1 MGTLTP
7 DVYVHLVDFG
17 ITSADE
23 VVRENSDGSYT
34 ILLNSRQAS
43 NRLHEA
49 YNHAME
55 HILSGDLDNDHLNV
69 QKIESIRHGID
80 TAKDKPMRATDWEK
94 LMKAAEKG
102 KKASL
107 ILNRYNLSDYISLRL
122 EMVSDAVSDAE
133 NHYLEAL

>member
-1 MGTLTP
+1 MENLTP

-34 ILLNSRQAS
+34 ILLNSRSAS
-43 NRLHEA
+43 NRQHEA

-55 HILSGDLDNDHLNV
+55 HILSGDLDRDYLDV
-69 QKIESIRHGID
+69 QKIESIRHGIE
-80 TAKDKPMRATDWEK
+80 TAKEKPMKATDWEK

-102 KKASL
+102 RKASL
-107 ILNRYNLSDYISLRL
+107 MLNRYNLSDYLSLRL
-122 EMVSDAVSDAE
+122 EMSSDHLLDAE
-133 NHYLEAL
+133 NYYLEAL